1 MKDKKSIYDVA
12 SALGEDAPL
21 QVSKAQPKVGE
32 GRQVKTKTLKAI
44 PLAFF
49 DAHQKLRNENKT
61 GLDFSNYI
69 IEAIREK
76 LEKDGAI

>member
-1 MKDKKSIYDVA
+1 MKNKKSIYDVA

-21 QVSKAQPKVGE
+21 QVTKTQSEV
-32 GRQVKTKTLKAI
+32 RQVKTKTLKAI
-44 PLAFF
+44 PLAYF
-49 DAHQKLRNENKT
+49 DAHQKLRSENKT